1 MIEHRHQHEQATGRV
16 LAAALLLTAA
26 ILVFEAIAAVIAHS
40 LALLADAGHMLTD
53 VFALAL
59 AWFAV
64 VQSRRPADS
73 RRTYGY
79 HRVGILAALV
89 NATALVLI
97 VVGIVYEAARRLGN
111 PPQVQGGVV
120 VLAALVAVAVNAL
133 IGVMLRRQQRNLNV
147 RAALLHVVGDLVAS
161 AGVVVAGAVILL
173 TGWAF
178 VDAVISIAIA
188 ALIAWGALRIVLETV
203 NVLMEGTPR
212 GLDLQLVRAEMV
224 GKGVVSV
231 HDLHVWSVSP
241 EHPALSA
248 HVVVSD
254 RSLADAEHL
263 VRDLEQRLCDRFGIG
278 HSTIQVESCHPCTE
292 IAHGATDHNHPH
304 PATL

>member
-1 MIEHRHQHEQATGRV
+1 MIDHGHSHEAATGRV
-16 LAAALLLTAA
+16 LLAAALLTAA
-26 ILVFEAIAAVIAHS
+26 ILVFEAVAAIIAHS

-53 VFALAL
+53 VFALGL

-64 VQSRRPADS
+64 MQSRRPADS

-79 HRVGILAALV
+79 HRVGILAALI

-97 VVGIVYEAARRLGN
+97 VVAIVYEAARRLQH
-111 PPQVQGGVV
+111 PPAVQGAVV
-120 VLAALVAVAVNAL
+120 IVAALVAIAMNAL
-133 IGVMLRRQQRNLNV
+133 IGSLLRGQRRNLNV

-161 AGVVVAGAVILL
+161 AGVVLAGAVILL
-173 TGWAF
+173 TGWAYA
-178 VDAVISIAIA
+178 DPVISIAIA
-188 ALIAWGALRIVLETV
+188 ALIAWGALRIVVETV
-203 NVLMEGTPR
+203 DVLMEGTPR
-212 GLDLQLVRAEMV
+212 GIDLHEVRSEMV
-224 GKGVVSV
+224 GNGVVSV

-278 HSTIQVESCHPCTE
+278 HTTIQVESCHPCTE
-292 IAHGATDHNHPH
+292 IAHGAADHNHPH
-304 PATL
+304 PASL

>member
-1 MIEHRHQHEQATGRV
+1 MIEHRHQRELATGR
-16 LAAALLLTAA
+16 
-26 ILVFEAIAAVIAHS
+26 
-40 LALLADAGHMLTD
+40 ALLADAGHMLTD

-97 VVGIVYEAARRLGN
+97 VLAIVYEAVRRLVT
-111 PPQVQGGVV
+111 PQPVQGVV
-120 VLAALVAVAVNAL
+120 VVGAALIAVAANAL
-133 IGVMLRRQQRNLNV
+133 IGVLLRRQQENLNV
-147 RAALLHVVGDLVAS
+147 RAALLHVVGDLIAS
-161 AGVVVAGAVILL
+161 AGVVVAGAVILV
-173 TGWAF
+173 TGWPYA
-178 VDAVISIAIA
+178 DPVISIAIA

-212 GLDLQLVRAEMV
+212 GIDLELIRAEMV
-224 GKGVVSV
+224 GNGVVSV

-248 HVVVSD
+248 HVVVSE

-292 IAHGATDHNHPH
+292 IAHGAADHNHPH